1 MVEQGKFS
9 VVTRLPGT
17 DASDLS
23 AEEPSPSSAGSGS
36 GSGSRPTRL
45 LVQTLLD
52 GLCRLIEGQQQFAD
66 EFGLAPVRVF
76 PHSSEHFEGR
86 APREVL
92 HQWFRAGDECVPALQ
107 HLFEDMMQ
115 HQLALM
121 GGLDG
126 VAVATLQYTSA
137 EAVREAHGGRL
148 LTSGRAWKRHN
159 QRVQELLDNDNLR
172 FQRVL
177 APGFLQQYVRRREG
191 EASKSETP
199 A

>member
-9 VVTRLPGT
+9 VVTRMPGR
-17 DASDLS
+17 DAGDLS
-23 AEEPSPSSAGSGS
+23 AHAESPAQTHT
-36 GSGSRPTRL
+36 RPTRQ

-66 EFGLAPVRVF
+66 EFGLSPVRVF
-76 PHSSEHFEGR
+76 PHSSEYFEGR
-86 APREVL
+86 SAREVL
-92 HQWFRAGDECVPALQ
+92 HDWFRQGDDCVPALQ
-107 HLFEDMMQ
+107 QLFEDMMQ

-159 QRVQELLDNDNLR
+159 HRVQELLDNDNLR

-177 APGFLQQYVRRREG
+177 APGFLQQYIRRREG
-191 EASKSETP
+191 EIHKTEKTAK
-199 A
+199 

>member
-1 MVEQGKFS
+1 MGEQGKFS
-9 VVTRLPGT
+9 VVARLPGT
-17 DASDLS
+17 EASDLS
-23 AEEPSPSSAGSGS
+23 DAIPSSSHS
-36 GSGSRPTRL
+36 SRSTRL

-66 EFGLAPVRVF
+66 EFGLGPVRVF

-86 APREVL
+86 SPRDVL
-92 HQWFRAGDECVPALQ
+92 HQWFRAGDESVPALQ
-107 HLFEDMMQ
+107 QLFEDMMQ

-126 VAVATLQYTSA
+126 VAVAALQYTSA
-137 EAVREAHGGRL
+137 EAVRQAHGGRL

-159 QRVQELLDNDNLR
+159 QRVQELLDNPNLR

-177 APGFLQQYVRRREG
+177 APGFLEQYIRRREG
-191 EASKSETP
+191 EASKSDKQ

>member
-9 VVTRLPGT
+9 VVTRLPGKE
-17 DASDLS
+17 ASNLS
-23 AEEPSPSSAGSGS
+23 APDRTHGT
-36 GSGSRPTRL
+36 RPTRL

-66 EFGLAPVRVF
+66 EFGLSPVRVF

-86 APREVL
+86 SPREVL
-92 HQWFRAGDECVPALQ
+92 HQWFRAGDDCVPALQ
-107 HLFEDMMQ
+107 RLFEDMMQ

-137 EAVREAHGGRL
+137 EAVRQDHGGRL

-159 QRVQELLDNDNLR
+159 HRVQELFDNDNLR

-177 APGFLQQYVRRREG
+177 APGFLQQYIRRREG
-191 EASKSETP
+191 EVQKSDKP

>member
-1 MVEQGKFS
+1 MVEHGKFS
-9 VVTRLPGT
+9 VVTRLPGR
-17 DASDLS
+17 DAGDLS
-23 AEEPSPSSAGSGS
+23 TSAETSAPTHSL
-36 GSGSRPTRL
+36 PTRQ
-45 LVQTLLD
+45 LVQALLD

-66 EFGLAPVRVF
+66 EFGLSPVRVF

-86 APREVL
+86 SAREVL
-92 HQWFRAGDECVPALQ
+92 HDWFRQGDACVPALQ
-107 HLFEDMMQ
+107 QLFEDMMQ

-137 EAVREAHGGRL
+137 EAVREAHSGRL

-159 QRVQELLDNDNLR
+159 HRVQELLDNDNLR

-177 APGFLQQYVRRREG
+177 APGFLQQYIRRREG
-191 EASKSETP
+191 ELHKTEKTAK
-199 A
+199 

>member
-1 MVEQGKFS
+1 MGEQGKFS
-9 VVTRLPGT
+9 VVARLPGT
-17 DASDLS
+17 EAGDLS
-23 AEEPSPSSAGSGS
+23 DAIPSSSHS
-36 GSGSRPTRL
+36 SRSTRL

-66 EFGLAPVRVF
+66 EFGLGPVRVF

-86 APREVL
+86 SPRDVL
-92 HQWFRAGDECVPALQ
+92 HQWFRAGDESVPALRQ
-107 HLFEDMMQ
+107 LFEDMMQ

-126 VAVATLQYTSA
+126 VAVAALQYTSA
-137 EAVREAHGGRL
+137 EAVRQAHGGRL

-159 QRVQELLDNDNLR
+159 QRVQELLDNPNLR

-177 APGFLQQYVRRREG
+177 APGFLEQYIRRREG
-191 EASKSETP
+191 EASKSDKQ